1 MGFASQETGNSF
13 VLQQGKPVERRGR
26 KVTGLMELLFQ
37 RQRDRQSNE
46 TGISCIAPR
55 AALLHHLDS
64 SVPGP
69 ADGCTCKPDEVMNA
83 INAAA
88 SKNTSRYGVN
98 GRFWSSRPS
107 SRALR
112 PAFPRQPFAA
122 SAGDSLADAG
132 SDCVARSRR
141 NAFANMCEVACA
153 HLRGFLAALLRR
165 FVTAHLRN
173 FLAALLRAGRT
184 DCLTGLWCAETR
196 GVFQ

>member
-98 GRFWSSRPS
+98 GRFWRSQPS

-112 PAFPRQPFAA
+112 PAFPRQLFTAC
-122 SAGDSLADAG
+122 AGDTLADAG
-132 SDCVARSRR
+132 SDRVARWRR
-141 NAFANMCEVACA
+141 DAFANMREVACA
-153 HLRGFLAALLRR
+153 HLRRFFAAHLWR
-165 FVTAHLRN
+165 FFAAHLRK
-173 FLAALLRAGRT
+173 FFAAHQRGGRT